1 MIDYQ
6 TIIVIENKKYV
17 LASQVKLEDEDFGY
31 LVNIED
37 NNDIMFARLD
47 SDKDISKIEDADMI
61 EALIPLFL
69 NNQDFIKIDE

>member
-61 EALIPLFL
+61 EALIPLLL